1 MRSVL
6 IGDQRFHPLAE
17 VAEELQITRQSL
29 WLWRKSGKIPMG
41 QRGRGRQVLFTESEV
56 SSIRDYA
63 NRLEPIELGG
73 IRQMRL
79 FSERALKEKT

>member
-1 MRSVL
+1 MRFVL
-6 IGDQRFHPLAE
+6 IGDQRFYPLTE
-17 VAEELQITRQSL
+17 VAEELRVSRQSL

-41 QRGRGRQVLFTESEV
+41 QRGRRQVLFTEAEV
-56 SSIRDYA
+56 STIRDYA

-79 FSERALKEKT
+79 FSGRVAKENP